1 MNQKF
6 YFTMISNDKI
16 KRIVHELFNK
26 RAIFEG
32 LDLGENSKLNIKAV
46 YYFIHWLR
54 KENLL
59 KEYAANYD
67 SSFAAIIHSI
77 DSLLA
82 CGFLFRST
90 PQKSVFWN
98 EKSCK
103 WQSHVFNNIRTLNL
117 LYDAKRH

>member
-1 MNQKF
+1 
-6 YFTMISNDKI
+6 MITNDKI
-16 KRIVHELFNK
+16 KRIVHDLFNK

-59 KEYAANYD
+59 KEYAANYE
-67 SSFAAIIHSI
+67 SSFTSIIYSI

-90 PQKSVFWN
+90 LQKSLFWYA
-98 EKSCK
+98 KSCK
-103 WQSHVFNNIRTLNL
+103 WQYYVFNNIRTLKL
-117 LYDAKRH
+117 LYATKRH

>member
-1 MNQKF
+1 
-6 YFTMISNDKI
+6 MITNVKI
-16 KRIVHELFNK
+16 KRIVHDLYFK
-26 RAIFEG
+26 GGSPEG
-32 LDLGENSKLNIKAV
+32 LSLYLTNNTPVKINAV

-59 KEYAANYD
+59 KEYFNNYD
-67 SSFAAIIHSI
+67 SSFADIIHSI

>member
-1 MNQKF
+1 
-6 YFTMISNDKI
+6 MITNDKI
-16 KRIVHELFNK
+16 KRIVHDLFTK
-26 RAIFEG
+26 RANFEG
-32 LDLGENSKLNIKAV
+32 LALGESSTLNIKAV
-46 YYFIHWLR
+46 YYFFHWLR

-67 SSFAAIIHSI
+67 SSFTAIIYGI

-103 WQSHVFNNIRTLNL
+103 WQYHVFNNIRTLIL

>member
-1 MNQKF
+1 
-6 YFTMISNDKI
+6 MITNDKI
-16 KRIVHELFNK
+16 KRIVHDLFNK
-26 RAIFEG
+26 RANFEG
-32 LDLGENSKLNIKAV
+32 LVLGENSKLNIKAV

-59 KEYAANYD
+59 KEYVANYD
-67 SSFAAIIHSI
+67 SSFTPIIYGI

-82 CGFLFRST
+82 CGFSFRST

-103 WQSHVFNNIRTLNL
+103 WQHHVFNNIRTLNL
-117 LYDAKRH
+117 LYGTKRH